1 MISISFP
8 YQIVQGGTRG
18 IGFIHSPLLAKSG
31 YTSTNLMHAV
41 DWLPTLLSAV
51 GRADMET
58 SARDGVDQ
66 WKSLA
71 DTSVEKPRNEIV
83 YNVKE
88 KPFMAAIRYLDPH
101 HQVVLVSFPSY
112 NL

>member
-1 MISISFP
+1 
-8 YQIVQGGTRG
+8 
-18 IGFIHSPLLAKSG
+18 
-31 YTSTNLMHAV
+31 MHAV

-51 GRADMET
+51 GKENMKT

-71 DTSVEKPRNEIV
+71 DTSMEKPRNEIV

-88 KPFMAAIRYLDPH
+88 KPFMAALRYLK
-101 HQVVLVSFPSY
+101 VKILYLNTYSF
-112 NL
+112 N